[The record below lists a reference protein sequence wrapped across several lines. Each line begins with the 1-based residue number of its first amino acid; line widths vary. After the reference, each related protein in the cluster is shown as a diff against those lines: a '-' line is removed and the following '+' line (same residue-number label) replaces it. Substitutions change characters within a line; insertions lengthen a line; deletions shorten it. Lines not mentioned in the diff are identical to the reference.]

1 MKKAT
6 IATTF
11 SLRMFLVLPVTFRL
25 IFIRNLS
32 KFSSDMVFDG
42 VDLIVATQIALH
54 YSLSATTL
62 PSMRSL
68 LRAFDTGLGAT
79 IDVPTDAGSSKS
91 KKLKATKAISA
102 PILRPEV
109 VSQVV
114 STRMTGVVHPG
125 RSSASTHRASSKK
138 AIITKEQWEVSYKIT
153 GSASY

>member
-32 KFSSDMVFDG
+32 KFSSDMVFDS

-79 IDVPTDAGSSKS
+79 IDVPTDAGSSK
-91 KKLKATKAISA
+91 KLKATKAISV

-138 AIITKEQWEVSYKIT
+138 AIITKAQWEVSYKIT